1 MRFLHTADWH
11 IGRRLHGFDL
21 ADSQADAFN
30 QIETIATNE
39 QVDGILLAGDLYDRG
54 MPSEESVGQLNKMI
68 EQLNLTDQIPI
79 YAISGNHDS
88 GIRLSTGAQ
97 WFRATD
103 FYMATDIKEAFD
115 PITVGNTQIF
125 LLPYFEP
132 FAAAQY
138 FDDDTIVHLDQAVA
152 RAVEKMKTLFDPDKK
167 HILEAHFFVSGSATT
182 DSETQLTVGGLASVP
197 LSTLQDFDYVA
208 LGHLHGRQALQAD
221 NASYSGSPVK
231 FSLSEANQEKGVYI
245 LDTET
250 MTREFKPLT
259 PLRDVQQLH
268 EAFETLIDPVFYDD
282 LDRDNYFGITLTDT
296 KPIPNVL
303 ARLRDIYPNIITLA
317 RKKGYQASLR
327 PSAINVKHQDPM
339 ALLDQFYEL
348 VAKDDLSDQQKK
360 WAEEA
365 LKKANKEVQS

>member
-21 ADSQADAFN
+21 TESQADAFT
-30 QIETIATNE
+30 QIETIAKAE
-39 QVDGILLAGDLYDRG
+39 KVDGILLAGDLYDRG
-54 MPSEESVGQLNKMI
+54 LPSESSVEQLNAMI

-88 GIRLSTGAQ
+88 AIRIATGAQ
-97 WFRATD
+97 WFKATK
-103 FYMATDIKEAFD
+103 FYMATDIKDAFD
-115 PITVGNTQIF
+115 PITVGDTQIF

-138 FDDDTIVHLDQAVA
+138 FDDESIVHLDQAVA
-152 RAVEKMKTLFDPDKK
+152 AAVAKMKTLFDPDKK
-167 HILEAHFFVSGSATT
+167 HILEAHFFVSGSTTT

-197 LSTLQDFDYVA
+197 LETLKDFDYVA

-231 FSLSEANQEKGVYI
+231 FSLSEATQEKGVYI

-259 PLRDVQQLH
+259 PLRDVQLLH
-268 EAFETLIDPVFYDD
+268 ESFETLIDPIFYNGLD
-282 LDRDNYFGITLTDT
+282 LDNYYGITLTDT

-303 ARLRDIYPNIITLA
+303 ARLREIYPNIITLE
-317 RKKGYQASLR
+317 REKGYQASLR
-327 PSAINVKHQDPM
+327 PSALNVKHQDPM
-339 ALLDQFYEL
+339 ALLEQFYEL
-348 VAKDDLSDQQKK
+348 VAKDDLSDQQKQ
-360 WAEEA
+360 WAEDA
-365 LKKANKEVQS
+365 LKKANKEVQP